1 MATTPEPSSRTFAV
15 VSSGQDLWLWRQDA
29 RQLAVEAGIPVAE
42 VDWLLQEVAGLDPLS
57 LRLESFKARSHIELR
72 YPLSVLTQLWQRRL
86 CDRLPVQYLVGITPW
101 RRFSLHLSPAV
112 LIPRPETEYII
123 DLAVSATGQSQT
135 PHLDAGDWADLGT
148 GSGAIALGLA
158 EVFPHGT
165 IHAVDY
171 STDALAIAQLN
182 AQQLGFESNIHFYQ
196 GSWFSPLAAL
206 KGQLS
211 GIVSNPPYIPRDELQ
226 QLQPE
231 VRDHEPLMALDGGID
246 GLDCIRHLINMSP
259 DYLRPGG
266 VWIIE
271 MMAGQG
277 DTVAQLLHQQGR
289 YYQIQIIPDLAGID
303 RFALAYRHSN

>member
-1 MATTPEPSSRTFAV
+1 MATTPEPSSRTLAI
-15 VSSGQDLWLWRQDA
+15 SGQDLWLWREDA
-29 RQLAVEAGIPVAE
+29 RRLAVKGGIPVAE

-86 CDRLPVQYLVGITPW
+86 CDRLPVQYIVGATPW
-101 RRFSLHLSPAV
+101 RRFSLKVSPAV
-112 LIPRPETEYII
+112 LIPRPETEYLI
-123 DLAVSATGQSQT
+123 DLAVSATGQSPT
-135 PHLDAGDWADLGT
+135 PQLDAGPWADLGT

-158 EVFPHGT
+158 EAFPDAT

-171 STDALAIAQLN
+171 SADALAIAQLN
-182 AQQLGFESNIHFYQ
+182 AQQLGFDSRIQFYQ

-206 KGQLS
+206 KGHLS
-211 GIVSNPPYIPRDELQ
+211 GIVSNPPYIPKDELQ

-246 GLDCIRHLINMSP
+246 GLDCIRHLINTSP
-259 DYLRPGG
+259 DYLCPGG

-277 DTVAQLLHQQGR
+277 NTVAQLLHQQGR

-303 RFALAYRHSN
+303 RFALAYRQ

>member
-1 MATTPEPSSRTFAV
+1 MATTPEPSSKTVAV
-15 VSSGQDLWLWRQDA
+15 SGQNLWLWREDA
-29 RQLAVEAGIPVAE
+29 RRSAVEADIPVAE
-42 VDWLLQEVAGLDPLS
+42 VDWLLQEVAGLEPLS

-101 RRFSLHLSPAV
+101 RRFSLNVSPAV
-112 LIPRPETEYII
+112 LIPRPETEYLI
-123 DLAVSATGQSQT
+123 DLAVSAAGQSAAPQ
-135 PHLDAGDWADLGT
+135 LNAGQWADLGT

-158 EVFPHGT
+158 EAFPQAT

-171 STDALAIAQLN
+171 SHDALAIAQLN
-182 AQQLGFESNIHFYQ
+182 AQQLGFESRIQFYQ
-196 GSWFSPLAAL
+196 GSWLSPLASL

-211 GIVSNPPYIPRDELQ
+211 GLVSNPPYIPRDELQ

-246 GLDCIRHLINMSP
+246 GLDCIRHLIRTAP

-271 MMAGQG
+271 MMAGQA

-303 RFALAYRHSN
+303 RFALAYRQN

>member
-1 MATTPEPSSRTFAV
+1 MATTPEPSSRTLAV
-15 VSSGQDLWLWRQDA
+15 SGQNLWLWRQEA
-29 RQLAVEAGIPVAE
+29 RRSAVEADIPVAE

-72 YPLSVLTQLWQRRL
+72 YPLPVLTQLWQRRL

-101 RRFSLHLSPAV
+101 RRFSLKVSPAV
-112 LIPRPETEYII
+112 LIPRPETEYLI
-123 DLAVSATGQSQT
+123 DLAVSATGQSAT
-135 PHLDAGDWADLGT
+135 PQLDAGQWADLGT

-158 EVFPHGT
+158 EAFRSAT

-171 STDALAIAQLN
+171 SHDALAIAQLN
-182 AQQLGFESNIHFYQ
+182 AQQLGFESRIQFYQ
-196 GSWFSPLAAL
+196 GSWLSPLASL

-246 GLDCIRHLINMSP
+246 GLDCIRHLIRTAP

-289 YYQIQIIPDLAGID
+289 YCQIQILPDLAGID
-303 RFALAYRHSN
+303 RFALAYRQE